1 MPFPFCIVGW
11 CNIDVAARCM
21 EAFSIGKLG
30 RFTIKAIWF
39 CVLEN
44 NLDYC
49 GMGARSSS
57 PTSSDSLSLSLFIKR
72 IRMCSLDLAIAH
84 IHRNHK
90 PLSLPRIHGA
100 LYIKSS
106 TSNLSFYLHS
116 VTHTQ
121 RKCKHLYLSLHSS
134 ATQLHSLSC
143 APSLSLSEITSDG
156 KHLLTQNLHCFSS
169 WSRHG
174 ALKLKRSH
182 WLSR

>member
-11 CNIDVAARCM
+11 CNNDVAARCM

-90 PLSLPRIHGA
+90 PFSLPRI
-100 LYIKSS
+100 S
-106 TSNLSFYLHS
+106 LSIS
-116 VTHTQ
+116 I
-121 RKCKHLYLSLHSS
+121 LSLTHNVNVSIYI
-134 ATQLHSLSC
+134 SLFILQQHNFT
-143 APSLSLSEITSDG
+143 PFHV
-156 KHLLTQNLHCFSS
+156 HLLCLSQRLRPMVNICSHKISIVSLLGLVMELFS
-169 WSRHG
+169 
-174 ALKLKRSH
+174 
-182 WLSR
+182 